1 MGIRLLR
8 AAVSQAEAAPE
19 LGAAAAAQGQ
29 EALAVRLQ
37 EPAARLRQWR
47 MFQAPTMTS
56 TGYGWMEPEM

>member
-8 AAVSQAEAAPE
+8 AAISLAEAAPE
-19 LGAAAAAQGQ
+19 LGAEAAAQEG
-29 EALAVRLQ
+29 EALAVPLQ

-56 TGYGWMEPEM
+56 MGYKWMEPEM